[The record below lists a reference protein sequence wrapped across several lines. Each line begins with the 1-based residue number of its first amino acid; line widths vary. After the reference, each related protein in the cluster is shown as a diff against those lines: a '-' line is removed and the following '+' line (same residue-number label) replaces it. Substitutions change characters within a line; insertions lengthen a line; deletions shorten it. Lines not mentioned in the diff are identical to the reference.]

1 MIKRL
6 TWIIMTALLF
16 CSRPAFSQAKE
27 YGFQFEVLL
36 SGSKTKA
43 AANITFLFNGSRQS
57 TNTQGMAYI
66 TLDNRNRPPIN
77 IRPVD
82 EREYTIVGNEVIYLP
97 PNANIITTVT
107 IVRSSQKEAA
117 AAEEISKL
125 YRQQNIDR
133 KEMDSIRRTNQVMYT
148 QMLNRQDSILKTVMK
163 NFKVTE
169 SDLRSARELMEG
181 RDKYFGIISGNLEGY
196 LNEAKDVRDAFQNLV
211 LYSLENPKSFKLL
224 DSTIEVYNQYYNQL
238 NNTNAECEKAVQDYW
253 KSYELAMSYHNLV
266 DFSINNIHRASI
278 IPLNASL
285 IRKINTYLN
294 EPSKKKRNTLKQELI
309 LELNSI
315 LPVFDNNIGILDV
328 KIKGFIT
335 NLKAKRDF
343 QGE

>member
-1 MIKRL
+1 MISRL
-6 TWIIMTALLF
+6 TWIMAALLF
-16 CSRPAFSQAKE
+16 CSLHAFSQAKE

-43 AANITFLFNGSRQS
+43 AANIIFLFNGSRQS

-66 TLDNRNRPPIN
+66 TLDNRKTLPIN

-82 EREYTIVGNEVIYLP
+82 EREYTIVGNETIYLP
-97 PNANIITTVT
+97 PSADIITTIT

-117 AAEEISKL
+117 AAEEITKL
-125 YRQQNIDR
+125 YRQQNMDR
-133 KEMDSIRRTNQVMYT
+133 KEMDSIRRVDQAMYT
-148 QMLNRQDSILKTVMK
+148 QMLSKQDTILKTVMK

-169 SDLRSARELMEG
+169 TELRSARELMEG

-211 LYSLENPKSFKLL
+211 MYSLENPKSFKLL

-285 IRKINTYLN
+285 IRKINVYLN
-294 EPSKKKRNTLKQELI
+294 EPSKKKRNTLKQELT

-335 NLKAKRDF
+335 NLRAKRDF